1 MSYISERLKRLVIE
15 RADERCE
22 YCRQP
27 QSLSLFS
34 FEMEHII
41 AKKHDGSTTAENLAL
56 ACPHCNGFKG
66 SDLGSIDPET
76 GVLTPFYHPRLQ
88 HWLEHFRFEQGEI
101 IPVTAEGRVT
111 VKVLRFNLPERIEE
125 RSLWVPYEQ
134 EA

>member
-1 MSYISERLKRLVIE
+1 MSYVSGALKRLVTE

-27 QSLSLFS
+27 QGLSLFS

-41 AKKHDGSTTAENLAL
+41 ARKHDGSTTAENLAL
-56 ACPHCNGFKG
+56 ACPQCNGYKG

-88 HWLEHFRFEQGEI
+88 MWSEHFQLAQGEI
-101 IPVTAEGRVT
+101 LPLTAEGRVT
-111 VKVLRFNLPERIEE
+111 VKILRFNLPERVEE
-125 RSLWVPYEQ
+125 RLFWAEIDG
-134 EA
+134 